1 MEKSGGCFFAHR
13 ARSLILFVHVSLPRL
28 LGGVDPA
35 AEGQSF
41 QPSKELVRTTGT
53 GLLGSMRYAYFYR
66 PSRSEITRIMLP
78 SFWRARLPRQ
88 GKRRSIAF
96 QESGYGP
103 SDGWMKQ
110 CLSECV
116 GQTFLV
122 LITLSTLSLYRPQC
136 NKERRLHRFRGISC
150 CRLLQGS
157 HVSRRGKACCAYT
170 IHENDLYI
178 LWITSSRIDG

>member
-1 MEKSGGCFFAHR
+1 MPSNYLLPVFHSSNSKLRPGGSPMEKSGGCFFAHR

-110 CLSECV
+110 V
-116 GQTFLV
+116 G
-122 LITLSTLSLYRPQC
+122 R
-136 NKERRLHRFRGISC
+136 
-150 CRLLQGS
+150 
-157 HVSRRGKACCAYT
+157 
-170 IHENDLYI
+170 
-178 LWITSSRIDG
+178 TS

>member
-1 MEKSGGCFFAHR
+1 MNGAGGCEWKWGRGTSTRYGKMKSIKSAPGSAVELSFASVPLIQLQVAPGGSPMEKSGGCFFAHR

-110 CLSECV
+110 V
-116 GQTFLV
+116 G
-122 LITLSTLSLYRPQC
+122 R
-136 NKERRLHRFRGISC
+136 
-150 CRLLQGS
+150 
-157 HVSRRGKACCAYT
+157 
-170 IHENDLYI
+170 
-178 LWITSSRIDG
+178 TS